1 MSASVVSDGGDAFTL
16 TLSDTTENWTQ
27 STKANSPGA
36 ALGSA
41 EVIAE
46 APSNGQ
52 QVLPLG
58 NFGTV
63 DFTGA
68 TVNKQAL
75 ASESGLNAITMA
87 SQAGTLATP
96 SALTGDNAFTVTW
109 ENSGVTTTTTTG
121 TGGQGG
127 QGGQGSGGSGGQG
140 SGGGG
145 QGSGGSG
152 GQGGQ
157 GGYGQGGQGGQGGN
171 GGWTPWGYSNGS
183 WGGGY

>member
-63 DFTGA
+63 DFTGSHPQ
-68 TVNKQAL
+68 TSGGVNANFAIAQENVKVNQENAQAFAKL
-75 ASESGLNAITMA
+75 G
-87 SQAGTLATP
+87 TP
-96 SALTGDNAFTVTW
+96 SVSPG
-109 ENSGVTTTTTTG
+109 
-121 TGGQGG
+121 
-127 QGGQGSGGSGGQG
+127 
-140 SGGGG
+140 
-145 QGSGGSG
+145 
-152 GQGGQ
+152 
-157 GGYGQGGQGGQGGN
+157 
-171 GGWTPWGYSNGS
+171 
-183 WGGGY
+183 